1 MNDSGK
7 DVLPPV
13 RKRRRWIVIGAVV
26 FLIGIIGWRFGGG
39 HSVVTRAQ
47 LIKVGQT
54 RDEVIQLM
62 GRAQMFTSTVGQ
74 TIPNE
79 GYSDMTMVEI
89 SLRILIEQYLD
100 INTLTKN
107 AFPVEIEYDNNQRV
121 SRVIFQTSDD

>member
-89 SLRILIEQYLD
+89 GLRVLIEQYLD